1 MPSARRLLL
10 LRHGE
15 TTHNRAGIWQG
26 HLDVA
31 LTDTGLAQAVAAG
44 GALAAYAPMGIVSS
58 DLQRAARTAE
68 AVGAACGLMPELD
81 PRWREFDV
89 GQWTGLSS
97 AEVIARN
104 PEERARAL
112 RGDEQRRGID
122 GEGPAQ
128 VAARV
133 RPALDA
139 LIASLG
145 PGECGVVVSHGG
157 TIRIVSGLLLG
168 IDPVTHT
175 RLFAGPGNCQWADM
189 VEADGAGRWRLAGWN
204 LRPGPT
210 RSAGEVN

>member
-1 MPSARRLLL
+1 MA
-10 LRHGE
+10 
-15 TTHNRAGIWQG
+15 
-26 HLDVA
+26 A
-31 LTDTGLAQAVAAG
+31 LE
-44 GALAAYAPMGIVSS
+44 GALAAYGPVRIVSS

-68 AVGAACGLMPELD
+68 AVAAACGVKVDLD
-81 PRWREFDV
+81 ARWREFDV
-89 GQWTGLSS
+89 GRWTGLSG

-112 RGDEQRRGID
+112 RGEEQRRGID

-139 LIASLG
+139 LIASLA

-157 TIRIVSGLLLG
+157 TIRIISGLLLG

-175 RLFAGPGNCQWADM
+175 RLFAGPGNCQWADL
-189 VEADGAGRWRLAGWN
+189 VETDAASRWRLAGWN

-210 RSAGEVN
+210 CSAGEVT